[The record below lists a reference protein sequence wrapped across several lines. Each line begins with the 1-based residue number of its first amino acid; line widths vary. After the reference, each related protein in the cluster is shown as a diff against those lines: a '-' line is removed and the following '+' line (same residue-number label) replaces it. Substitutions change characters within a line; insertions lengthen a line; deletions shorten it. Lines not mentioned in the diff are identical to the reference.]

1 MRILVKHYLVSKGLE
16 ELPDRKVTVEV
27 VIPEEAG
34 GEDVQG
40 PIDLTLG
47 QQLTLEV
54 AASEFEYPGGG
65 IEGCFPAISDTQI
78 QAVLD
83 TERLVAPGPPVEPD
97 GYQRHGEDAAERDE
111 LVTIVPR
118 RGEEGRSIELE
129 YDPEAKLVQFVKWG
143 EEVFG
148 AVHPIEPEEWAIIA
162 AAFAAPALTPEEART
177 LHAVW
182 AGDAFDAQFLESVQ
196 PKLEAIAG
204 ESWR

>member
-1 MRILVKHYLVSKGLE
+1 MRILVKHYLVGRLE

-27 VIPEEAG
+27 EPEEGMALIG
-34 GEDVQG
+34 GERPVE
-40 PIDLTLG
+40 LTVG
-47 QQLTLEV
+47 QQAVVE
-54 AASEFEYPGGG
+54 
-65 IEGCFPAISDTQI
+65 IEGPTPQRGRLSI

-97 GYQRHGEDAAERDE
+97 GYQRHGEDAAERE
-111 LVTIVPR
+111 GLVPIVPA
-118 RGEEGRSIELE
+118 RGEEGRSIEME

-148 AVHPIEPEEWAIIA
+148 TLEPIEPDEWAIIA
-162 AAFAAPALTPEEART
+162 AAFAAPAITPEEAKT
-177 LHAVW
+177 LYAVW